1 MTLDIRKVEE
11 IALNAGKILLEKLQ
25 SGVLVE
31 KKGAIDLIT
40 TIAFG
45 RVHSQELKSTPESS
59 YGGLSSQGC

>member
-1 MTLDIRKVEE
+1 MDIRKVEE

-40 TIAFG
+40 GAIG
-45 RVHSQELKSTPESS
+45 LRKSTFSKN
-59 YGGLSSQGC
+59 